1 MKTTILILL
10 ASSFVLGHSAFGQ
23 ATPAPK
29 ATPAPAT
36 PAPATPAPVFD
47 ALHLAPSRPPSGTP
61 LPPTLAQKQAAYKAQ
76 VRALSAAT
84 FSGLAKQYATILA
97 LSATDDSATGG
108 LTTAQK
114 AAALTT
120 AEKTE
125 LITNAW
131 LIANLLN
138 GIAPGTVP
146 NPPTQ

>member
-1 MKTTILILL
+1 MKTTLL
-10 ASSFVLGHSAFGQ
+10 LLLSFLTMAAAQ
-23 ATPAPK
+23 T

-36 PAPATPAPVFD
+36 PVPFD
-47 ALHLAPSRPPSGTP
+47 ALKVLAKPGATP
-61 LPPTLAQKQAAYKAQ
+61 TPTLVFKQAQHKAQ
-76 VRALSAAT
+76 VRSA
-84 FSGLAKQYATILA
+84 SSILLIGLAKQYTALLA
-97 LSATDDSATGG
+97 LTATDDSATGG

-125 LITNAW
+125 LLTNAW

-146 NPPTQ
+146 NPPAP